1 MSDDIKDKIIKLLQR
16 TEAGSGSTQAEM
28 EQALG
33 MARRLAARHNI
44 DIALLNTKQNLKAGE
59 PFVTERHIPTRSDG
73 KPCSHRLPVCHKHI
87 APILDSFFR
96 VTTITGNANRHLDG
110 RWRKDI
116 SDAEDEKMWG
126 AYRKQI
132 DKWTNDPKGDE
143 TNRPVRPYYSSK
155 FVEFH
160 GRKSDVA
167 VAIYV
172 YNFLYHEYMRL
183 WDEFVISKGVGN
195 AMVLWSERNGFFLGI
210 KVGLMEKLREEK
222 GEQDIE
228 IQQELKE
235 RGSHDGKTF
244 GLVVVKEEEKR
255 EAALKEEHPL
265 LRYVSTDEGDIGNYE
280 TYGKGRAKGEK
291 LNIRDSL
298 KS

>member
-1 MSDDIKDKIIKLLQR
+1 MSDDIKDKIVKLLQR
-16 TEAGSGSTQAEM
+16 TESGSGSTQAEM

-73 KPCSHRLPVCHKHI
+73 KPCESRLPVCHKHI

-96 VTTITGNANRHLDG
+96 VTTITGHANRHHDG

-116 SDAEDEKMWG
+116 PEAEEKKIF
-126 AYRKQI
+126 ADLNKAR
-132 DKWTNDPKGDE
+132 DKYKMSANK
-143 TNRPVRPYYSSK
+143 PYPEPPFYSSK

-167 VAIYV
+167 IAIYV

-183 WDEFVISKGVGN
+183 WDEHVIASGVGN
-195 AMVLWSERNGFFLGI
+195 KMLLWSERNGFFYGIYLG
-210 KVGLMEKLREEK
+210 LRSKLDVEK
-222 GEQDIE
+222 GEQDRE
-228 IQQELKE
+228 EQQRIKQTA
-235 RGSHDGKTF
+235 GHDGRTF
-244 GLVVVKEEEKR
+244 GLVVVAEAEKR
-255 EAALKEEHPL
+255 QAALAEEHPL
-265 LRYVSTDEGDIGNYE
+265 LRYTTTDEGPVGNWE
-280 TYGKGRAKGEK
+280 TLNAGREKGEK

-298 KS
+298 K